1 MSLKRYI
8 TSLST
13 YVNMINELNGK
24 QTNEV
29 LTFFTGYGLV
39 EGRVTKIETF
49 EVNANFEDE
58 DFDKELLRAIKDNKI
73 NAYAVTDFAYKLI
86 LGEEQNFAIYLEN
99 VTIKQGIN
107 TYTSNTFV
115 LFTNQIIGI
124 VPGQFNK

>member
-24 QTNEV
+24 QTNEI
-29 LTFFTGYGLV
+29 LTFVTSYGLI
-39 EGRVTKIETF
+39 EGRITKIEAF

-58 DFDKELLRAIKDNKI
+58 DFDKELLIAIKDNKI
-73 NAYAVTDFAYKLI
+73 NAYAVTDFTYKLI
-86 LGEEQNFAIYLEN
+86 LGEEQNFAIYLED
-99 VTIKQGIN
+99 VIIRQGIN

-115 LFTNQIIGI
+115 LFTKQIIGI